1 MRKLS
6 RRHSR
11 ILLVTLAILVGV
23 TIGFFFGNWG
33 GETKSPGE
41 AIRTTDAT
49 GRWHRYT
56 KISGEV
62 NAEVL
67 TNMRIRLIMQA
78 VPTYALLHA
87 GRVPET
93 LDALVASGLLGK
105 DIIRDGW
112 DAPFVYT
119 VDDEKQTF
127 SVRSNGSDGVPS
139 ADDIPRGK

>member
-6 RRHSR
+6 ARQKR
-11 ILLVTLAILVGV
+11 ILLVTSAIVVGV

-41 AIRTTDAT
+41 AIRTDDAT
-49 GRWHRYT
+49 GNWHRYT

-62 NAEVL
+62 NAEIL

-87 GRVPET
+87 GKVPAT
-93 LDALVASGLLGK
+93 LDELVEAGLLGK

-112 DAPFVYT
+112 NAPFVYT
-119 VDDEKQTF
+119 LDEEKKTF
-127 SVRSNGSDGVPS
+127 SIRSNGSDGVPS
-139 ADDIPRGK
+139 EDDIPLVD

>member
-11 ILLVTLAILVGV
+11 ILLVTLASLVGV

-49 GRWHRYT
+49 GNWHRYT
-56 KISGEV
+56 QISGEV
-62 NAEVL
+62 DAEVL

-87 GRVPET
+87 GRVPGS

-105 DIIRDGW
+105 DMIRDGW
-112 DAPFVYT
+112 NAPFIYT
-119 VDDEKQTF
+119 IDEANKTF
-127 SVRSNGSDGVPS
+127 AIRSNGSDGVPS
-139 ADDIPRGK
+139 DDDIPRKE

>member
-6 RRHSR
+6 RHHSR
-11 ILLVTLAILVGV
+11 ILLVTLASLVGV

-56 KISGEV
+56 KVSGEV

-112 DAPFVYT
+112 DTPFVYT
-119 VDDEKQTF
+119 VDEEKQTF
-127 SVRSNGSDGVPS
+127 SVRSNGSDGIPS
-139 ADDIPRGK
+139 ADDIPRGE